1 MRIIYSWETDS
12 TYSVLWFIFKMEVN
26 IASGV
31 ECSKVVEWLENS
43 PSCRDCVL
51 LLDCR
56 PFMAYNDNHIAGS
69 SNVHCPPIL
78 KRRSGG
84 FVALENIVPCP
95 EKRQMLKEEQ
105 FRTIIVYD
113 NDTSNLTLSSK
124 DSNLYSV
131 LKSLRQQVDHCEAV
145 YIQGGFE
152 EFSLCYPHL
161 CERQSAVCRQTLCVN
176 TCASSSK
183 MAFVQGEPVAILPY
197 LYLGNSHHA
206 SQLELL
212 ERLGVTSLINVSTT
226 CKNHFEEKFTYM
238 NIPIDDNDTADLA
251 AWFARSITFIDSV
264 KDQSGKVLVHCHA
277 GVSRSAT
284 ICLAYLMF
292 TAKIGL
298 EVAFEHVQSRRSVIS
313 PNLNFMR
320 QLKTYESELGVVC
333 LSSENNV
340 TPSSSGTSATSTS
353 SASSIGSSDS
363 MCHDDGVSS
372 VPQPGFNFAQCPDRD
387 FAHQPKCMVTPSSFD
402 FSFPCP
408 PSAPVLS
415 PS

>member
-145 YIQGGFE
+145 YIQGIQL
-152 EFSLCYPHL
+152 SLVYQIYSIRL
-161 CERQSAVCRQTLCVN
+161 VICVN
-176 TCASSSK
+176 GTSVHDFS
-183 MAFVQGEPVAILPY
+183 MY
-197 LYLGNSHHA
+197 LNMTPFG
-206 SQLELL
+206 
-212 ERLGVTSLINVSTT
+212 
-226 CKNHFEEKFTYM
+226 
-238 NIPIDDNDTADLA
+238 
-251 AWFARSITFIDSV
+251 
-264 KDQSGKVLVHCHA
+264 HC
-277 GVSRSAT
+277 
-284 ICLAYLMF
+284 
-292 TAKIGL
+292 IGL
-298 EVAFEHVQSRRSVIS
+298 
-313 PNLNFMR
+313 L
-320 QLKTYESELGVVC
+320 
-333 LSSENNV
+333 
-340 TPSSSGTSATSTS
+340 
-353 SASSIGSSDS
+353 
-363 MCHDDGVSS
+363 
-372 VPQPGFNFAQCPDRD
+372 QPEIKR
-387 FAHQPKCMVTPSSFD
+387 
-402 FSFPCP
+402 
-408 PSAPVLS
+408 L
-415 PS
+415 